1 MSLPGE
7 QYHYQMSLAGGI
19 KDGVGIPEGEG
30 DGYPR
35 GSGYPKGGYHSYPI
49 MQVIYL
55 SPTKQND
62 RQTPVKTLPSRKFV
76 GGG

>member
-7 QYHYQMSLAGGI
+7 QYHHQMSLAGGI

-35 GSGYPKGGYHSYPI
+35 GSGYPKGGIPF
-49 MQVIYL
+49 L
-55 SPTKQND
+55 SHDAGDIPTPTKQND
-62 RQTPVKTLPSRKFV
+62 RQTPVKTLP
-76 GGG
+76 